1 MDELF
6 EGILEYNEPDE
17 TILVEE
23 IIPMVFGNEDDEDEL
38 QELPF

>member
-1 MDELF
+1 MDELL
-6 EGILEYNEPDE
+6 EGILEWNEPDE

-23 IIPMVFGNEDDEDEL
+23 IIPMVFGDEDEDEI